1 MLLLACPAQASDADA
16 HGADARGAEAA
27 ESAWEAAPAST
38 YANTFSMALVDSI
51 VLEEGVTDLF
61 VAGSHAYVGNR
72 DRDVLHI
79 VDVSQPQAMHLDTSL
94 FLFGIRS
101 LDIKVSGDLA
111 AVGAQRNSVG
121 EVIFIDISEPSNP
134 QILSNFEASDRG
146 GVHNLFLYKDR
157 AYLVSSVDQG
167 MTIIDISDPTQPWE
181 SGFWMNQA
189 EGFSSFIHDV
199 FIRDDMA
206 FLSVSNHL
214 TSAGGL
220 VILDLAD
227 PDSPVTLSSVP
238 IAEGLHSAWM
248 ENGFVYCNQ
257 EYGGWNQPLHV
268 IDATDPRH
276 AVEVGTFR
284 AQPPPFLQTTGPH
297 NPYAQDGLLYWAYYD
312 AGVRIFDLA
321 TPDHPVEI
329 AYFSSPGAWGAQPH
343 TDGLIYV
350 ADNANNVGGTG
361 APALL
366 ALRLDEPS
374 HGIRQVSL
382 SAQLRLP
389 ATRTG

>member
-1 MLLLACPAQASDADA
+1 
-16 HGADARGAEAA
+16 
-27 ESAWEAAPAST
+27 
-38 YANTFSMALVDSI
+38 
-51 VLEEGVTDLF
+51 
-61 VAGSHAYVGNR
+61 
-72 DRDVLHI
+72 
-79 VDVSQPQAMHLDTSL
+79 MHLDTSL

-111 AVGAQRNSVG
+111 AVGEQRNSVG

-206 FLSVSNHL
+206 FLSVSNDFGNI
-214 TSAGGL
+214 GGL

-227 PDSPVTLSSVP
+227 PDNPVTLSSVP

-257 EYGGWNQPLHV
+257 EYGGWNRPLHI

-276 AVEVGTFR
+276 PVEVGTFR
-284 AQPPPFLQTTGPH
+284 AQPPPFSETAGAH
-297 NPYAQDGLLYWAYYD
+297 NPYARDGLLYWAYYD

-343 TDGLIYV
+343 TDGLVYV
-350 ADNANNVGGTG
+350 ADNARHVRGVG

-366 ALRLDEPS
+366 AFRFDEPS

-382 SAQLRLP
+382 STESSVAGNSDWLTVT
-389 ATRTG
+389 ATTEMGPVDGYLAGGFRCLMTCTVASIE